1 MLPNKFPYSSAFS
14 RHDMLLPKRVISR
27 KEMNK
32 QENDELAK
40 ILDELEPQYDVVMM
54 NFRSKQSV
62 KDHFHIHLLVYKTKR
77 RKLKI

>member
-1 MLPNKFPYSSAFS
+1 MNQ
-14 RHDMLLPKRVISR
+14 
-27 KEMNK
+27 KEW
-32 QENDELAK
+32 DELGD
-40 ILDELEPQYDVVMM
+40 ILDELEPKYDVVMM